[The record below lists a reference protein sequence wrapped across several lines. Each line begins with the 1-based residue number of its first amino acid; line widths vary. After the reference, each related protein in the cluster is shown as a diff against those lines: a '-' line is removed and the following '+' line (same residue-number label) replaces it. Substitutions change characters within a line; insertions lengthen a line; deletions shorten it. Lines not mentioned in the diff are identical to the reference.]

1 MLSSCTPINPFLVW
15 CFFSQRHTPAH
26 CCLLWQKNR
35 KPSRCG
41 ERHAHSVTSW
51 RLDCHL
57 CVSFL
62 LMSESF
68 PGIRGICLQMQ
79 LFCHDIYDIANKISC
94 ILFSGEIYQCVAL
107 PFPLSS
113 SIMSAICKSLL
124 SRPFLLLRLTDSSY
138 PFISRLSQSM
148 MSVGGTQLMVCNFQP
163 LFAYGYPVLSSISPF
178 VLNEPPKGSGWCP
191 HSVPMA

>member
-1 MLSSCTPINPFLVW
+1 MTRAGTFCDIVLRLFLVSPNECHVVPW
-15 CFFSQRHTPAH
+15 GRQYYQRTAIFSFFSPLFTTYTPAH

-41 ERHAHSVTSW
+41 ERYALSVTSW

-79 LFCHDIYDIANKISC
+79 SCCHDIYEIANEISC
-94 ILFSGEIYQCVAL
+94 ILFFLGIYLCVVMS
-107 PFPLSS
+107 FPLSS

-124 SRPFLLLRLTDSSY
+124 SITSCYSLCAHV
-138 PFISRLSQSM
+138 SRI
-148 MSVGGTQLMVCNFQP
+148 G
-163 LFAYGYPVLSSISPF
+163 
-178 VLNEPPKGSGWCP
+178 
-191 HSVPMA
+191 